1 MKLLIFR
8 FCDLLS
14 MLHKNKSQNPHIPK
28 SAILYLHFLMRV
40 CFLILIISVCC
51 TSCFRRF
58 TQTNSQVKEYFAH
71 KPVTPT
77 YFTIQ
82 NDSAK
87 FFCAV
92 AGADTLPPL
101 LIIHGAPGAWY
112 GSRNILAD
120 TQLTN
125 RFQVISVDRPG
136 YDKSTFK
143 NSRKTVTSINLQA
156 TIIYEALRLNRS
168 FKKGIV
174 MGSSYGGPIAVKL
187 AIDHPESFYHVL
199 LLAAAID
206 PNHEKF
212 FWFNKYVH
220 HGPIKWMLPHF
231 MRAASNEKYSHVKEL
246 QKLLPLWPQLT
257 VPVTAVQGDADR
269 IVNPIN
275 LEFAKK
281 VLAGKNADF
290 ILIHG
295 ADHLIRWQHDDLV
308 KKLLLEQSAAAVRNT
323 LLQ

>member
-1 MKLLIFR
+1 MFFKL
-8 FCDLLS
+8 
-14 MLHKNKSQNPHIPK
+14 KKSGIRHLTSDIK
-28 SAILYLHFLMRV
+28 IV
-40 CFLILIISVCC
+40 LILITALTCSG
-51 TSCFRRF
+51 CFRRF
-58 TQTNSQVKEYFAH
+58 TQTNSQIKEYFAD
-71 KPVTPT
+71 KPVKPT

-87 FFCAV
+87 LFCAV

-120 TQLTN
+120 TGLTN
-125 RFQVISVDRPG
+125 HFQVISVDRPG

-143 NSRKTVTSINLQA
+143 NRRKTVTSINVQA
-156 TIIYEALRLNRS
+156 TIIYEALHLNRS

-206 PNHEKF
+206 PNIEKF

-220 HGPIKWMLPHF
+220 HGPIKWMLPRF
-231 MRAASNEKYSHVKEL
+231 MRTASNEKYSHVKEL
-246 QKLLPLWPQLT
+246 QKLLPLWGQLT
-257 VPVTAVQGDADR
+257 VPVTAIQGEADH
-269 IVNPIN
+269 IVSPAN
-275 LEFAKK
+275 LDFARK
-281 VLAGKNADF
+281 VLAEKNATF
-290 ILIHG
+290 ISLPG
-295 ADHLIRWQHDDLV
+295 VDHLIRWQRADLV
-308 KKLLLEQSAAAVRNT
+308 RTILLKAKE
-323 LLQ
+323 